1 MILLYVINVVL
12 ICALCSGVGAGLL
25 LLYLMPMAFVAIST
39 FPNGWSPFERR
50 LTLLATAFLS
60 AGFCSSQ
67 NVIFWNWYSY
77 NGASGVDHPQFSFG
91 SNLLFLA
98 LILLCA
104 VLCSTHL
111 RLSGL
116 RDRWAL
122 LFVIPT
128 ASLGQ
133 NGWSACPSIG
143 IVVAGLLLLLAVRC
157 LPAKRGQNPSRLLR
171 RICNELICV
180 VGVVSFVTP
189 DYGILVWPLALAC
202 LCIKGSASPA
212 WCMAVVAIAW
222 QSETCTNAFYVSSGN
237 GTIVVTLIL
246 WLMTML
252 FSVRAVKA
260 RIRSK
265 ALGVADAPACSMSV
279 VIPVLNEAE
288 QIAAC
293 LRSALQASCV
303 CEAIVVDG
311 GSQDETAR
319 IAARAGGR
327 VIANPDGH
335 GRGAHI
341 LAGTLAARGDVVLV
355 VHADT
360 RLTPAAA
367 SDALSYLADHP
378 HALGGAIGSVFD
390 SPRIV
395 LRLVEAANN
404 LRAAVMG
411 ISFGDQIQF
420 FKRGP
425 AIKANLVPDFPL
437 MEDVEI
443 SLRLQRYGDVGY
455 CFGDCLVSDRSWG
468 GGGAR
473 KRAVLVIRL
482 VSRYLLQRMRGT
494 PDVTAMYQQYYG
506 ERSE

>member
-12 ICALCSGVGAGLL
+12 ICALCSIVSDGLL
-25 LLYLMPMAFVAIST
+25 LLYLMPLAFVAIST
-39 FPNGWSPFERR
+39 FPENGSPVERR
-50 LTLLATAFLS
+50 LTLFATAFVS
-60 AGFCSSQ
+60 AAFCASQ
-67 NVIFWNWYSY
+67 NFCFLDWYAY
-77 NGASGVDHPQFSFG
+77 NTTPGLDLQRFTYG
-91 SNLLFLA
+91 SSVLFLV
-98 LILLCA
+98 LVLLCA
-104 VLCSTHL
+104 GLCSTHL

-122 LFVIPT
+122 LFIVPA

-133 NGWSACPSIG
+133 NGWSACPAIG
-143 IVVAGLLLLLAVRC
+143 IAVAGLLLLLAVRC
-157 LPAKRGQNPSRLLR
+157 IPPRAGQNPSCLLG

-189 DYGILVWPLALAC
+189 DYGTLVWPLALAC
-202 LCIKGSASPA
+202 LCVKGSASPA
-212 WCMAVVAIAW
+212 WFMAVVAIAW
-222 QSETCTNAFYVSSGN
+222 QSETYPNPFYVLPGY

-246 WLMTML
+246 WLICML
-252 FSVRAVKA
+252 FAVRAVKA
-260 RIRSK
+260 RIRSTT
-265 ALGVADAPACSMSV
+265 LRVADAPACSVSV
-279 VIPVLNEAE
+279 VIPVINEAE

-311 GSQDETAR
+311 GSQDETVR
-319 IAARAGGR
+319 ISGRAGGR
-327 VIANPDGH
+327 VISNPDGH

-367 SDALSYLADHP
+367 SDALRYLADHP

-390 SPRIV
+390 SPRVV
-395 LRLVEAANN
+395 LRFVEAANN
-404 LRAAVMG
+404 LRAAFMG

-443 SLRLQRYGDVGY
+443 SLRLQRYGDVAY

-482 VSRYLLQRMRGT
+482 VGRYLLQRMRGT
-494 PDVTAMYQQYYG
+494 PDVNAMYQQYYG
-506 ERSE
+506 DRSE